1 MCARFLSLDRGW
13 VIIIFGTSTL
23 FTCRDA
29 SVLQKAH
36 AAIGEEDDD
45 KMTEK
50 ILDIVRGDAR
60 RRRLAKQVLFRAWG
74 SGFVDQSRARGSG
87 KGSLSKESL
96 SVEGY
101 LVGYCCQT
109 P

>member
-1 MCARFLSLDRGW
+1 MSLRFPQRLAIHGCFLSKLSEASLCARFLSLDRGW

-23 FTCRDA
+23 CTCRDA

-60 RRRLAKQVLFRAWG
+60 RRRLAKQVLF
-74 SGFVDQSRARGSG
+74 S
-87 KGSLSKESL
+87 
-96 SVEGY
+96 
-101 LVGYCCQT
+101 
-109 P
+109 

>member
-1 MCARFLSLDRGW
+1 
-13 VIIIFGTSTL
+13 
-23 FTCRDA
+23 
-29 SVLQKAH
+29 
-36 AAIGEEDDD
+36 
-45 KMTEK
+45 MTEK

-101 LVGYCCQT
+101 LVVCRCQT